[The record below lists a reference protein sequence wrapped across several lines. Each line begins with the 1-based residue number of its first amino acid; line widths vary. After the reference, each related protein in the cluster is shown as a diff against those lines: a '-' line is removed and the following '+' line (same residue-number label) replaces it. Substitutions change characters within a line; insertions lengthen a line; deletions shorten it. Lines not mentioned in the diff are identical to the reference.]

1 MIGVSARFCLEC
13 GTALREQTV
22 DGTARAVCPQCGYI
36 HFRDPKLV
44 AVALITRGD
53 QVLLVQRDIEPG
65 RGLWSL
71 PGGYVDWDEHPEA
84 AAVRECAEEIR
95 AQVALRGL
103 FRIVQ
108 VVTPARVGIVI
119 MAYRGDIVDGQ
130 PEVGHEVQ
138 QVAYFPLHQL
148 PPLAFE
154 SHGRLLGELAL
165 QNAS

>member
-1 MIGVSARFCLEC
+1 MSARFCPEC
-13 GTALREQTV
+13 GTALREQAV

-44 AVALITRGD
+44 AVTLITKGD
-53 QVLLVQRDIEPG
+53 HVLLVQRDIEPA

-71 PGGYVDWDEHPEA
+71 PGGYVNWDEHPEA

-95 AQVALRGL
+95 ARVELRGL
-103 FRIVQ
+103 LGIVQ
-108 VVTPARVGIVI
+108 VITPAKVGIVI
-119 MAYRGDIVDGQ
+119 MAYRGDIVDGEPQ
-130 PEVGHEVQ
+130 VGHEVQ

-154 SHGRLLGELAL
+154 SHRRLLGDLAL